1 LSGPKIVVVEVVDSE
16 VVVLSG
22 PGIEVVEVVD
32 SELVG
37 IVVEVVDLWALAD
50 NMSGLVNMLVEVE
63 VSGVVE
69 VALVVK
75 VVEMY

>member
-1 LSGPKIVVVEVVDSE
+1 
-16 VVVLSG
+16 
-22 PGIEVVEVVD
+22 
-32 SELVG
+32 
-37 IVVEVVDLWALAD
+37 
-50 NMSGLVNMLVEVE
+50 MSGLVNMLVEVE